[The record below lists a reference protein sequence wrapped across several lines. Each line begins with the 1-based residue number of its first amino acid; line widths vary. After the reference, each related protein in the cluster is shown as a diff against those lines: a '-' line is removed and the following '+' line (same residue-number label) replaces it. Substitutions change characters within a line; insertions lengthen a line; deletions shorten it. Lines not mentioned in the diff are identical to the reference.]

1 LVKDVKKLRGIAI
14 SGTAAKSLSDPFKY
28 TLQDRQNLKQM
39 IASAAQKYGWKLF
52 PFNQPVT
59 NDFLFDAEHIIFSP
73 DQCSIAQWLESLDF
87 NGNSVGKCVLKN
99 ETLCETCVC
108 NITGMAQ
115 AIDQIDLKTISGVI
129 QATFG

>member
-1 LVKDVKKLRGIAI
+1 
-14 SGTAAKSLSDPFKY
+14 
-28 TLQDRQNLKQM
+28 M